1 MRQLIAV
8 WMACLIL
15 FAPAAIAAPQS
26 TAFTYQGSLEL
37 NGNAFSG
44 QANFEFRLWSDSI
57 AGSQVAAAVTRNG
70 VLVDNGVF
78 TVDLDFGAVFGT
90 EQRWLQIIVNGQP
103 LTPRQPVAPTPMA
116 IYALSGLPGPQGPVG
131 PVGPPGVQGPQ
142 GVQGPPGLGY
152 VAYGGSA
159 HEGRWIALG
168 ASASY
173 ASVLGTSEVRP
184 NEERMR
190 TVVPSACTMRDLR
203 LSFITANPAYAATT
217 ATLMRN
223 GAATALTCSVSLGG
237 TGSGSCTDLVS
248 TVALSAGDTLSLQLQ
263 PALPNAPLTNT
274 ESEHQVYVNFGLR
287 CLPSS

>member
-1 MRQLIAV
+1 MRHLIA
-8 WMACLIL
+8 AFILCLGCC
-15 FAPAAIAAPQS
+15 AQAALAAPQS

-37 NGNAFSG
+37 SGNAFSG
-44 QANFEFRLWSDSI
+44 QANFEFRLWNDSI
-57 AGSQVAAAVTRNG
+57 GGVQVAPAVTRNG

-78 TVDLDFGAVFGT
+78 TVDLDFGPAFGT

-131 PVGPPGVQGPQ
+131 PEGPQGSQGPQ
-142 GVQGPPGLGY
+142 GAQGPAGLGY
-152 VAYGGSA
+152 LAYGGTA

-184 NEERMR
+184 SEQRMR
-190 TVVPSACTMRDLR
+190 TVVPSACTLRDLR
-203 LSFITANPAYAATT
+203 LNFTTANASYLSTT
-217 ATLMRN
+217 ATLMHN
-223 GAATALTCSVSLGG
+223 GAATAL
-237 TGSGSCTDLVS
+237 SCTVNLGAIGSTSCNDLANS
-248 TVALSAGDTLSLQLQ
+248 VAVAAGDTLSLRLQ
-263 PALPNAPLTNT
+263 PALPNAPLTNN

-287 CLPSS
+287 CIASS

>member
-1 MRQLIAV
+1 MRQLIAA
-8 WMACLIL
+8 WMVCLAL
-15 FAPAAIAAPQS
+15 FAPAAAAAPQT

-37 NGNAFSG
+37 NGTAFSG
-44 QANFEFRLWSDSI
+44 QANFEFRLWNDSI

-90 EQRWLQIIVNGQP
+90 EQRWLQIIVNGQA

-131 PVGPPGVQGPQ
+131 PVGPQGIQGPQ
-142 GVQGPPGLGY
+142 GAQGPAGLGY
-152 VAYGGSA
+152 LAYGGTA

-168 ASASY
+168 ATASY

-184 NEERMR
+184 SEDRVR
-190 TVVPSACTMRDLR
+190 TIVPSACTMRDLR
-203 LSFITANPAYAATT
+203 LSFTTATASYLATT

-223 GAATALTCSVSLGG
+223 GVATALSCSVSLGG
-237 TGSGSCTDLVS
+237 TGTNTCNDLAN
-248 TVALSAGDTLSLQLQ
+248 TVAMSAGDTLSLRLQ

-287 CLPSS
+287 CVASS